1 MDTENDNKL
10 CNDILYGHLKAIA
23 KRCGINPDEY
33 MDTASLTFAIVEVLD
48 KYLPMADMLRDKM
61 EAWQHDKG
69 LQESAANDIAESV
82 KKMRED
88 IEAAQWVREHGGLAN
103 VKYNVDSFNLLD
115 GYQLD
120 VSHALGFTEIEL
132 YDFEDLQAMILG
144 EIEYLKQKN
153 KYGVKY

>member
-1 MDTENDNKL
+1 MNTKNDHKL

-23 KRCGINPDEY
+23 KRCDINPDEY
-33 MDTASLTFAIVEVLD
+33 MDTVSLTFDIVEVLD
-48 KYLPMADMLRDKM
+48 KYLPMAGMLRDKM
-61 EAWQHDKG
+61 ETWQHDKG

-88 IEAAQWVREHGGLAN
+88 VEVAQWVREHGRLAN
-103 VKYNVDSFNLLD
+103 IKYNVNSFNLLD
-115 GYQLD
+115 RYQID
-120 VSHALGFTEIEL
+120 VAHELGMNDIEG

-153 KYGVKY
+153 KYGIKY